1 MRIINYKDF
10 IKVNEEASPR
20 LPKDLEYWTR
30 KGKDG
35 KKVALYTH
43 DDMDGIFSAIAVKQY
58 LNDNGFEIVK
68 YGILDY
74 SNGWGKT
81 EVDPKL
87 INVVVDFAN
96 MPGDERDQY
105 IDYYLDHHGVFT
117 EEQKEK
123 YKKLPVGKTSK
134 MRGGETIIRQKDS
147 NNYMLADIKKYDP
160 ETGELVVDIKSS
172 VGESSGE
179 PIDNWVIDLKAGY
192 GDLKSAYEGICLNL
206 QIPLDELTVSVIRM
220 IDSALYDEYEVSWK
234 RLLDYNLEDIIKSAK
249 KALTKKGDSEK
260 IEFIS
265 NTPNNIIESGE
276 QTYKVSTVS
285 SPSSEKKLSLQGR
298 LEFAAAFNQMLKRGD
313 HKTLISVIHN
323 CDSVSIYKIFNTMV
337 AVYPEHNT
345 YFSGPKKGQGK
356 DFLADAEWR
365 LKEMQKK
372 TRGSKKQKKVY
383 RTQQDFLR
391 DFEKSSVGDARAS
404 NSFSIFS
411 DGYALIGDLAFV
423 PTGTWANA
431 LRARTIIMEDYEM
444 GVIMGKIE
452 KAVSDGIIDKVELFN
467 VDKLKQFLT
476 EDEIYL
482 MSRRIDNYGNVWTIP
497 QVPKFILLQ
506 YGGTLQVCAYSN
518 IKEMKNIPKYGKG
531 PKGGQPINDLG
542 VYMTSV
548 LNNFKEYLN
557 YYDPDTSIGQ
567 DEITV
572 SGGHGGIGSISNI
585 FGSVKVEK
593 ETDDEGNEIEVSKII
608 LTNEGKKYIDLFK
621 NIIIRDLSSIEWSFG
636 LKWKEDKESSYTA
649 KEPEMNFKV
658 LDTEDVTKLDKYG
671 KPIPKNES
679 SKIKNFK
686 NFK

>member
-383 RTQQDFLR
+383 RTQQDFLQ

-444 GVIMGKIE
+444 GVIIGKIE

-671 KPIPKNES
+671 KPIQKNES
-679 SKIKNFK
+679 SKIRNFK

>member
-1 MRIINYKDF
+1 MRINKYIDF
-10 IKVNEEASPR
+10 TKVNEEASPR
-20 LPKDLEYWTR
+20 LPKDENYWLK

-74 SNGWGKT
+74 SNGWKNT
-81 EVDPKL
+81 TIDPKL
-87 INVVVDFAN
+87 INIVVDFAN

-117 EEQKEK
+117 PEQVEK

-179 PIDNWVIDLKAGY
+179 PIENWIIDLKAGY

-260 IEFIS
+260 IEFIP
-265 NTPNNIIESGE
+265 NTPNNIIKSGE
-276 QTYKVSTVS
+276 QTYKVSTVT
-285 SPSSEKKLSLQGR
+285 SPSSDKKLSLQGR

-323 CDSVSIYKIFNTMV
+323 CDSVSIYKIFHTMV
-337 AVYPEHNT
+337 AVYPEHNINAGGK
-345 YFSGPKKGQGK
+345 FKGKKK
-356 DFLADAEWR
+356 DFLEDAEWR
-365 LKEMQKK
+365 LKEMQRK

-383 RTQQDFLR
+383 KTQQDFLS
-391 DFEKSSVGDARAS
+391 DFQSSS
-404 NSFSIFS
+404 STIFP
-411 DGYALIGDLAFV
+411 DGYAIIGDLVFV
-423 PTGTWANA
+423 PSGVWANA
-431 LRARTIIMEDYEM
+431 LRARTIVMEDYEM
-444 GVIMGKIE
+444 GIIMNKIS
-452 KAVSDGIIDKVELFN
+452 KAVTDGIIDKTELFN
-467 VDKLKQFLT
+467 PDKLKQFLT

-482 MSRRIDNYGNVWTIP
+482 MARMVDDNGNVWTIP
-497 QVPKFILLQ
+497 ELPKFILLQ

-518 IKEMKNIPKYGKG
+518 IKQMKNIPKYGKG
-531 PKGGQPINDLG
+531 PNFGQPINDLG

-585 FGSVKVEK
+585 FGSVKIEK
-593 ETDDEGNEIEVSKII
+593 ETDEEGNEIEVSKI
-608 LTNEGKKYIDLFK
+608 LLSSEGKKYIDLFK
-621 NIIIRDLSSIEWSFG
+621 NIIIRDLSGIPWTFG
-636 LKWKEDKESSYTA
+636 LKWKEDSESSGGYKA
-649 KEPEMNFKV
+649 KEPDMDFKV
-658 LDTEDVTKLDKYG
+658 LGTENVTKLDKYG
-671 KPIPKNES
+671 KPIPTQVSEKRVVKFN
-679 SKIKNFK
+679 KFK
-686 NFK
+686 Y